1 MQEPDINSGR
11 VLIDAVNWDVVS
23 QLHGTR
29 APKACRQKWYDNLA
43 PSMVTRGGPLPARLR
58 KYAPLGLP
66 MRTMKDFCRLLCLLC
81 AIIACPARLDTMG
94 HHM

>member
-11 VLIDAVNWDVVS
+11 TLIDAVNWDVIS

-43 PSMVTRGGPLPARLR
+43 PSMVSRGGPSSCSAVLSCTPSLHRGMYSKLAVCIHSL
-58 KYAPLGLP
+58 
-66 MRTMKDFCRLLCLLC
+66 
-81 AIIACPARLDTMG
+81 
-94 HHM
+94 